1 MSKILKSISSKLKKA
16 SKAHASQ
23 ANKID
28 KVLKA
33 APFKMKGFSGFGNS
47 TAKLTKKQMDK
58 PVKPKPGD
66 YKKYSDLE
74 KYDDDKQT
82 GTKVDKKRFYS
93 IGETEHK
100 KALKKFDKMLEPK
113 KKKEVTIGNVT
124 YTISDKK
131 QSTMKLRQFPKG
143 SKGHQKRKEKV
154 GKFIETGVKKS
165 INLVNKIRKS
175 PTSAATGFSGFKKI
189 KNKKSPVKGKISAS
203 CKAYA
208 KRRFKVWPS
217 AYASGFA
224 VKSQKA
230 GKC

>member
-28 KVLKA
+28 KVLKE

-47 TAKLTKKQMDK
+47 PAKLTKKQMDK

-100 KALKKFDKMLEPK
+100 KALKKFDKMFEPK

-131 QSTMKLRQFPKG
+131 QSP
-143 SKGHQKRKEKV
+143 
-154 GKFIETGVKKS
+154 
-165 INLVNKIRKS
+165 
-175 PTSAATGFSGFKKI
+175 A
-189 KNKKSPVKGKISAS
+189 KGKISAS

>member
-28 KVLKA
+28 KVLKE

-47 TAKLTKKQMDK
+47 PAKLTKKQMDK

-82 GTKVDKKRFYS
+82 GTKVDKKRLDSLVKPFD
-93 IGETEHK
+93 K
-100 KALKKFDKMLEPK
+100 KALKKFDNMFEPK

-131 QSTMKLRQFPKG
+131 QSP
-143 SKGHQKRKEKV
+143 
-154 GKFIETGVKKS
+154 
-165 INLVNKIRKS
+165 
-175 PTSAATGFSGFKKI
+175 A
-189 KNKKSPVKGKISAS
+189 KGKISAS

>member
-1 MSKILKSISSKLKKA
+1 MSKILKNVSSKLKKA

-28 KVLKA
+28 KVLKE
-33 APFKMKGFSGFGNS
+33 APFKMKRGANPPFKILGSSPGPRRVEKKVKDEPRKLSFGYE
-47 TAKLTKKQMDK
+47 D
-58 PVKPKPGD
+58 PVKIQKIQREGLTPYSQKFSKIAKQNVKSKD

-74 KYDDDKQT
+74 KYDDD
-82 GTKVDKKRFYS
+82 R
-93 IGETEHK
+93 
-100 KALKKFDKMLEPK
+100 P
-113 KKKEVTIGNVT
+113 
-124 YTISDKK
+124 
-131 QSTMKLRQFPKG
+131 
-143 SKGHQKRKEKV
+143 
-154 GKFIETGVKKS
+154 
-165 INLVNKIRKS
+165 S
-175 PTSAATGFSGFKKI
+175 PA
-189 KNKKSPVKGKISAS
+189 KGKISAS